1 MGKESSSLTRIYKDL
16 LPSITDGKFELV
28 GEFNEDYIK
37 VKCNICN
44 KSNMVPTDLFLKN
57 PTCVNKKCSGKQ

>member
-1 MGKESSSLTRIYKDL
+1 MKEYNNRLTKIYMDL
-16 LPSITDGKFELV
+16 LPSITNGKFELV

-37 VKCNICN
+37 VKCKDCN

-57 PTCVNKKCSGKQ
+57 PTCVNKKCPSR